1 MIYTLAILLCILLCL
16 AVALNILSLP
26 GNWIAIALLALWA
39 WLAPGADIS
48 AVFFIMLII
57 LAAAGE
63 LLEFLLQSRMAKRSG
78 SSSKGNWAGLIGAI
92 IGALIGTPFLF
103 GLGALP
109 GALIGAYAGCL
120 IIELL
125 ASRSFAEA
133 KRSAWG
139 AMTGKFAGLILK
151 IILGLTILVM
161 GMQRIW
167 P

>member
-1 MIYTLAILLCILLCL
+1 MIYILAILLCILLCV

-39 WLAPGADIS
+39 WLAPGADIN

-57 LAAAGE
+57 LAAVGE
-63 LLEFLLQSRMAKRSG
+63 LLEFLLQSRLAKRSG
-78 SSSKGNWAGLIGAI
+78 SSSKGNWAGLLGAI
-92 IGALIGTPFLF
+92 LGAILGASFLF

-120 IIELL
+120 IIEMITG
-125 ASRSFAEA
+125 RPFAEA
-133 KRSAWG
+133 RRSAWG

-151 IILGLTILVM
+151 ITLGLTILVI
-161 GMQRIW
+161 GIQRIW
-167 P
+167 L